1 MKQAKLQSGGFTLIA
16 SLLLLLLLSGMAIG
30 LMMMVNT
37 EGKVGGTDLQ
47 NNLAFHA
54 AEGGIEKMFSDL
66 STTINAVQ
74 APSIA
79 EICAVNNLAPS
90 ITGVSFP
97 YYAVQASGTSGTG
110 SSATTVNCSSIASA
124 QASTSPTANWGQ
136 ITAGPDS
143 GLYAQI
149 MPISMTVTASM
160 LGGQEV
166 SMMRNA
172 QIALIPVF
180 QFGVF
185 CEADCSFFSNPTLD
199 FAGRLH
205 ANGDLYLGVSNSATL
220 TFHDKLEA
228 YGNVITN
235 NLPNTLPA
243 SSNNDSG
250 TVYVP
255 SVSCAYPPSTN
266 CGCPFPGKSESS
278 GGWNCVQFPA
288 ADGSVSGM
296 GGAPPVSLDNTSFD
310 IATYASSYNTAFNT
324 FSSSVN
330 NEIINGDYGN
340 THSGQVGTSAKKL
353 TLPFVSGTQHDYELI
368 RRPPDQYLTAAN
380 VSDTA
385 ALSQSREYNLAQ
397 IHVLLSDDPNDLPGG
412 SSDSQNVRLANLT
425 ATQLNAQNGVTTI
438 TTGVNPFGISI
449 STSNYSTATWG
460 TPASGYTYNLYF
472 AAASNVVPVPSS
484 CVSAASCSTPD
495 WLYAPWPFS
504 GQSSSQGLQ
513 PSNPHPTNSGA
524 VNSPAY
530 LMNDT
535 TAFSYTTGTPATY
548 PAITVCPPAS
558 PTPASIPANCPTT
571 PGTYPY
577 YAPPNPSTPV
587 VSSALTPYNSA
598 RANSWSL
605 IDGYLRVEYL
615 NNSGAWVPV
624 TQEWLQLGFARGVT
638 PPTSP
643 GTNPIT
649 PNAILLLQRPAD
661 RGASGSTTI
670 PTEPTVSG
678 GIWAVSQANTPVCTT
693 TTGTGSS
700 QRCTAWTAAS
710 TRPVPFLASDAGSG
724 GQWAFGVTS
733 TTALANQTTTPQS
746 LTQYNWYPINFYDAR
761 EGEPRD
767 VTTNQGND
775 SCTTNG
781 VMNAV
786 EIDVGNL
793 KKWLAGTIS
802 GSGSS
807 VNYSN
812 QNGYVL
818 YFSDR
823 RGMLLNPH
831 PPMSPTGGVSA
842 RSGDSGLEDVINAD
856 NAAGTPT
863 DIAYSDSK
871 NEGASEDTNQNGYI
885 DTFGVANLGLGFYGT
900 QASTSKNLNTQI
912 TSVTPYDPFG
922 TATNARIASC
932 STTGRKNWVSG
943 ARHVLKLVDGS
954 LGNLPATPVEVS
966 VNGVSFYGGFTV
978 ASENPVY
985 IHGDYNSSSSD
996 TFFSGEANGVP
1007 GADNT
1012 SPAHVPAAVIADTVT
1027 FLSNNWND
1035 DNSTILSPTQP
1046 GNPSNPNA
1054 CPCNRGAAANT
1065 YYRVATAAGKTLTFP
1080 YPSSW
1085 ETISNNYPEGTDG
1098 GIGNFLRF
1106 LEDWQDTPST
1116 MHYGGSM
1123 VEMFYSTYN
1132 TGMFKCCTYSVYEP
1146 PNPRDY
1152 YFDPDF
1158 TTPQG
1163 LPPGTP
1169 MFRDVES
1176 LGYRQVL
1183 TARGLNNN

>member
-1 MKQAKLQSGGFTLIA
+1 MGSYAMKKARLQSKGFTLIA

-74 APSIA
+74 APTVA
-79 EICAVNNLAPS
+79 QICAINSLAPS

-97 YYAVQASGTSGTG
+97 YYMVQASGTSGTG
-110 SSATTVNCSSIASA
+110 SSATTVNCNSSASA
-124 QASTSPTANWGQ
+124 QAGVTPSCPGQSTCWGQ
-136 ITAGPDS
+136 ISAGPNT
-143 GLYAQI
+143 GLYAQVI
-149 MPISMTVTASM
+149 PINMTVTASM

-205 ANGDLYLGVSNSATL
+205 ANGDLYLGVSNGATL

-250 TVYVP
+250 TVYVA
-255 SVSCAYPPSTN
+255 SVSCAYPPPTN
-266 CGCPFPGKSESS
+266 CGCPFPGKSESC

-288 ADGSVSGM
+288 SDGSVSGM
-296 GGAPPVSLDNTSFD
+296 GVAPPASLDNTSFN
-310 IATYASSYNTAFNT
+310 IASYASSYNTAFNT
-324 FSSSVN
+324 FSTSVN
-330 NEIINGDYGN
+330 HDLINGDYGN
-340 THSGQVGTSAKKL
+340 TTSGQVGTAAKKL
-353 TLPFVSGTQHDYELI
+353 TLPFVTGTQHDYELI
-368 RRPPDQYLTAAN
+368 RRPPDQYLAAAG
-380 VSDTA
+380 VTDSA

-412 SSDSQNVRLANLT
+412 ASDSQNVRLANLT
-425 ATQLNAQNGVTTI
+425 AAQVQAQSGVSTSAATQYLYGVPISSSNYNSTTWGSP
-438 TTGVNPFGISI
+438 TTGN
-449 STSNYSTATWG
+449 NYTM
-460 TPASGYTYNLYF
+460 YF
-472 AAASNVVPVPSS
+472 ASASNAVPIPSTCSGTS
-484 CVSAASCSTPD
+484 CTAD
-495 WLYAPWPFS
+495 WPYAPQVFAGAS
-504 GQSSSQGLQ
+504 AKQGLQ
-513 PSNPHPTNSGA
+513 PWASGGLDAPT
-524 VNSPAY
+524 Y
-530 LMNDT
+530 LQNG
-535 TAFSYTTGTPATY
+535 TATISL
-548 PAITVCPPAS
+548 CPPAGPYGTGVS
-558 PTPASIPANCPTT
+558 PAIPANCPTT
-571 PGTYPY
+571 STAYTNAPYPY
-577 YAPPNPSTPV
+577 YAPPNPNTPAATGN
-587 VSSALTPYNSA
+587 SPPLTYYNSTSSNA
-598 RANSWSL
+598 WSL
-605 IDGYLRVEYL
+605 IDGYLRVEYID
-615 NNSGAWVPV
+615 NSGVWHPV

-661 RGASGSTTI
+661 RSTSTLSTSAIPIERAATGASAPS
-670 PTEPTVSG
+670 SC
-678 GIWAVSQANTPVCTT
+678 AVYTGTSCTT
-693 TTGTGSS
+693 AAKAPTCTATSS
-700 QRCTAWTAAS
+700 GKCTAWT
-710 TRPVPFLASDAGSG
+710 PGVPPILASDAGLN
-724 GQWAFGVTS
+724 GQWAFGVTPTTTS
-733 TTALANQTTTPQS
+733 TSTPQS

-767 VTTNQGND
+767 VATNQGND
-775 SCTTNG
+775 SCTTIG

-793 KKWLAGTIS
+793 QQWLANSTS
-802 GSGSS
+802 GKN
-807 VNYSN
+807 VNYTQ

-831 PPMSPTGGVSA
+831 PPMNPTGGVSA
-842 RSGDSGLEDVINAD
+842 RSGDSGLEDVINPSSSSD
-856 NAAGTPT
+856 TPNGSLDT
-863 DIAYSDSK
+863 A
-871 NEGASEDTNQNGYI
+871 EDVNQNGYL
-885 DTFGVANLGLGFYGT
+885 DNFGTSNLGLGFWNDSAT
-900 QASTSKNLNTQI
+900 NLNTQI
-912 TSVTPYDPFG
+912 VAANPDNPFSPRITSCGV
-922 TATNARIASC
+922 
-932 STTGRKNWVSG
+932 TGRKNWVSG
-943 ARHVLKLVDGS
+943 ARHALKLVDGS
-954 LGNLPATPVEVS
+954 LGNLPTTPVQVS
-966 VNGVSFYGGFTV
+966 VNNVNFYGGFTV

-996 TFFSGEANGVP
+996 TFFSKEANGVP
-1007 GADNT
+1007 GTDNT

-1027 FLSNNWND
+1027 FLSDNWND

-1054 CPCNRGAAANT
+1054 CPCNRGAGANT

-1080 YPSSW
+1080 YPSW
-1085 ETISNNYPEGTDG
+1085 ETNGSNYPEGTDG

-1158 TTPQG
+1158 TSPQG

-1183 TARGLNNN
+1183 PARGLNNN